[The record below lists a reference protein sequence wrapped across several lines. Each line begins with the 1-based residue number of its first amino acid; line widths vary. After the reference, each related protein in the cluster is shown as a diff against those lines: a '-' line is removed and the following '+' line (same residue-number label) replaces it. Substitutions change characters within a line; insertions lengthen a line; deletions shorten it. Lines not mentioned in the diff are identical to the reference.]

1 VVKERR
7 SGRTFSH
14 GQKRGPSRSAA
25 AGGATG
31 DVRRRPSPRG
41 CAAEKG
47 VSGGAAAP
55 AAGGRA
61 IGGGAEQVRELR
73 RAPAVVRSSADNPS
87 VLDQVGKPTL
97 CRQAHHTERRS
108 LLS

>member
-1 VVKERR
+1 MVKERR

-47 VSGGAAAP
+47 VSGG